1 MAVDPRRTEHV
12 LGEPKPAAAP
22 DHDRAVAGRAGDAL
36 VRDAAVTDVD
46 DAIGPLRRG
55 GVVADDEGGSARL
68 AHELGDQ
75 REHVARGRRIELA
88 GRLVRDQ
95 ERGPGRKRCA
105 ERDAL
110 LLAAG
115 ELARMRVAAVAEPD
129 ALEQLVRAR
138 IARLLRDAGQPELD
152 PDELARGQLARE
164 RPPVVLVGVAD
175 RARAE
180 ARRTPPAERA
190 DVDAGNADGAG
201 RGAVEA
207 GDDPEQRRLARAT
220 WPEDDAELPL
230 LDGQAQPL
238 QRRDAALR

>member
-1 MAVDPRRTEHV
+1 MAVDSGRAEHV
-12 LGEPKPAAAP
+12 LGEPEPAAAP

-36 VRDAAVTDVD
+36 VGDAAVADVD
-46 DAIGPLRRG
+46 DAIGPLGRG
-55 GVVADDEGGSARL
+55 GVVADDEGGAARL

-75 REHVARGRRIELA
+75 REHVARGRRVELA
-88 GRLVRDQ
+88 RRLVGDQ
-95 ERGPGRKRCA
+95 ERGPAR
-105 ERDAL
+105 ERRAQRDPL

-138 IARLLRDAGQPELD
+138 IAPLLGDAGQPELD

-180 ARRTPPAERA
+180 AGCTPTAERA
-190 DVDAGNADGAG
+190 DVDAGDADGAG
-201 RGAVEA
+201 RGTVEA
-207 GDDPEQRRLARAT
+207 GDDPEQRRLARAAR
-220 WPEDDAELPL
+220 PEHDAELPL